1 MERAES
7 DLGGET
13 ITTGL
18 LSPGTVG
25 SGLFSDE
32 FRKDRDAS
40 REFEFRED
48 DLLAIWSIFRQLKST
63 LAKAGAKIH
72 PVKAI

>member
-18 LSPGTVG
+18 LSLGTVG

-32 FRKDRDAS
+32 LRKDRDAS

-48 DLLAIWSIFRQLKST
+48 DLLAI
-63 LAKAGAKIH
+63 
-72 PVKAI
+72 

>member
-1 MERAES
+1 VERAEF
-7 DLGGET
+7 DLSGET
-13 ITTGL
+13 FATGL

-32 FRKDRDAS
+32 LRKDRDAS

-48 DLLAIWSIFRQLKST
+48 DLLAI
-63 LAKAGAKIH
+63 
-72 PVKAI
+72 

>member
-1 MERAES
+1 VERAES

-18 LSPGTVG
+18 PSLGTVG

-32 FRKDRDAS
+32 LRKDRDAS

-48 DLLAIWSIFRQLKST
+48 DLLAI
-63 LAKAGAKIH
+63 
-72 PVKAI
+72 